1 MQLQRIAPVF
11 IQSTRLFDALSAHQE
26 TSCLPHH
33 FTLNHHITL
42 NAVSFAYGDKKVLKT
57 ISCVFKA
64 HQITAI
70 IGHSGAGKS
79 TLADILLGLLSP
91 QEGFISVDEH
101 RLSIGEAHAWRE
113 KISYIPQETLLFN
126 DSVRANL
133 LWAAPHATDS
143 EIEHVLK
150 ITALDKVIAELPQQL
165 ATPIGDR
172 GLHLSGGERQR
183 LALARGLLRN
193 PSVLILDEATSA
205 LDAYNEQLIYQ
216 TLQALKHTMT
226 IIVISHR
233 WRCAQAADH
242 LVVLHEG
249 RLLEE
254 GALDKLTPPTANH
267 LLQVFQC

>member
-1 MQLQRIAPVF
+1 VF
-11 IQSTRLFDALSAHQE
+11 IQSTQLFDALGNHQDPPY
-26 TSCLPHH
+26 LPHH
-33 FTLNHHITL
+33 IALNHDITL
-42 NAVSFAYGDKKVLKT
+42 NAVSFAYGNKKAVQA

-133 LWAAPHATDS
+133 LWAAPHATES